1 MPQGDGD
8 CPRGVEQAPIPPHLP
23 VSRVTGLDQDSQDR
37 LLKMPRGL
45 WGGGVRREGAPFHP
59 HQFSIL
65 LHSPCHRPRALVAGC
80 SVPEDRAG
88 LRRHTKTQTQKE
100 SHATW
105 EHNTGSGSVDKGEL
119 TNTLPP
125 RAGRSCPAPTPG
137 EHTHSH
143 THTETHVPAD
153 TRSSTH
159 KPADL
164 TLSPEPLTWASTS
177 APRAEQP
184 PAQGRAAGGGGG
196 RSPGESGQAATNP
209 GGERGGTHVRAGTA
223 GWRASQDIPS
233 HTRGR
238 LGT

>member
-1 MPQGDGD
+1 M
-8 CPRGVEQAPIPPHLP
+8 
-23 VSRVTGLDQDSQDR
+23 
-37 LLKMPRGL
+37 
-45 WGGGVRREGAPFHP
+45 RREGAPFHP

-80 SVPEDRAG
+80 SGPEDRAG